1 MGEMTSVN
9 FSPEAKAGEG
19 RKGSASSSSSLG
31 SRSPGDEQDV
41 QNRHKRGYHPYP
53 CRVHE
58 KGQSLDQHIDRLAMT
73 AFEGRFDEQ
82 NRFILV
88 TSNHTPLG
96 RGRIIHGDGAIY
108 QRVRFDALLFC
119 MDDYEVVE
127 GAISEVNEFGAF
139 VRIGPM
145 EALLHK
151 SQILDDQVEVNVGA
165 GTISGRNDD
174 KRLGIGTAVRAR
186 IVSLSPDTSDPR
198 RSKIGLTCKQ
208 PGLGSVSYKHHR
220 AHETDYGIW
229 GGGGGV

>member
-1 MGEMTSVN
+1 MTSVV

-19 RKGSASSSSSLG
+19 RKGTASSPSSLDE
-31 SRSPGDEQDV
+31 RSPGEENDV
-41 QNRHKRGYHPYP
+41 QNCHKEDTIRIPAEYMK
-53 CRVHE
+53 

-88 TSNHTPLG
+88 SNHTPLG

-145 EALLHK
+145 EGSP
-151 SQILDDQVEVNVGA
+151 SQI
-165 GTISGRNDD
+165 
-174 KRLGIGTAVRAR
+174 
-186 IVSLSPDTSDPR
+186 SD
-198 RSKIGLTCKQ
+198 S
-208 PGLGSVSYKHHR
+208 
-220 AHETDYGIW
+220 
-229 GGGGGV
+229 